1 MAARTA
7 GGIAAETAPTA
18 ASGAP
23 ADPHVAFC
31 RVFPFQGERT
41 EATTMSLAMKKPR
54 APASMPASPLRL
66 AASNCAAAQSNKLR
80 VAHRMGDPGQQPPAN
95 DADPRDLFTTL
106 YADLRR
112 IAQSALRRSGS
123 QLTVSPTT
131 LLHESWL
138 RISGREALQFPDRAR
153 FMAYASR
160 AMRTLVIDFVREKHA
175 LKRGSAF
182 ELTVMPTE
190 APEYAADVRE
200 LDRISAALDELA
212 GVDAA
217 LAELVDLTFF
227 CGLSFAEIGAMREVS
242 ERTVQR
248 DWNKARL
255 FLHDV
260 LREP

>member
-1 MAARTA
+1 
-7 GGIAAETAPTA
+7 
-18 ASGAP
+18 
-23 ADPHVAFC
+23 
-31 RVFPFQGERT
+31 
-41 EATTMSLAMKKPR
+41 MSLAMKQLRVPVGT
-54 APASMPASPLRL
+54 PASPLRL
-66 AASNCAAAQSNKLR
+66 VASNCAAAQSNKLR
-80 VAHRMGDPGQQPPAN
+80 VAHVMGDPGQQPPADN
-95 DADPRDLFTTL
+95 PDPRVDLFTTL

-112 IAQSALRRSGS
+112 IAQSALRRSGP

-131 LLHESWL
+131 LLHEAWL
-138 RISGREALQFPDRAR
+138 KISGREALEFPDRAR

-160 AMRTLVIDFVREKHA
+160 AMRRLVIDFVREKHA
-175 LKRGSAF
+175 LKRGAAF

-190 APEYAADVRE
+190 APEYVVDARE
-200 LDRISAALDELA
+200 LDRISNALDELA

-217 LAELVDLTFF
+217 LAELVDLKFF
-227 CGLSFAEIGAMREVS
+227 CGFSFAEIGAMRGVS